1 MRIALT
7 GTPGTGKTTVSR
19 LLPFRVVNLNDL
31 VRAGTSAGFD
41 PVRECLEAD
50 MDALEER
57 IREIELSG
65 EEDILIIE
73 GHFAHH
79 FADEAIVLRLHP
91 NVLRRRL
98 EARGYRES
106 KIRENVEA
114 EAIDL
119 ILVEALELC
128 SSVHEIDTTDLS
140 PEEVAS
146 IITAIIKKEIKM
158 PPGGI
163 DWLGDPEID
172 LG

>member
-19 LLPFRVVNLNDL
+19 LLPFRVVDLNDL
-31 VRAGTSAGFD
+31 IRAGMSAGFD
-41 PVRECLEAD
+41 PERECLEAD
-50 MDALEER
+50 MDALEEK
-57 IREIELSG
+57 IRDIERSC
-65 EEDILIIE
+65 EDILIIE

-91 NVLRRRL
+91 NVLRGRL
-98 EARGYRES
+98 EARGYSKS

-128 SSVHEIDTTDLS
+128 TRVHEIDTTGLS

-146 IITAIIKKEIKM
+146 IITGIIKREIEM

>member
-31 VRAGTSAGFD
+31 VREGMSAGFD
-41 PVRECLEAD
+41 PERECLEAD
-50 MDALEER
+50 MDAIEER
-57 IREIELSG
+57 IREIEHSS

-91 NVLRRRL
+91 NLLRGRL
-98 EARGYRES
+98 EARGYKES

-119 ILVEALELC
+119 ILAEALELC
-128 SSVHEIDTTDLS
+128 SRVQEIDTTDLS

-146 IITAIIKKEIKM
+146 IITAIVRGEVEM

-163 DWLGDPEID
+163 DWLGDPELD

>member
-31 VRAGTSAGFD
+31 VRAGISAGFD
-41 PVRECLEAD
+41 PERECLEAD
-50 MDALEER
+50 MDALEEK
-57 IREIELSG
+57 IKEIERSSR
-65 EEDILIIE
+65 EDVLIIE

-91 NVLRRRL
+91 NLLRRRL
-98 EARGYRES
+98 EARGYKES

-119 ILVEALELC
+119 ILIEALELC
-128 SSVHEIDTTDLS
+128 STVHEIDTSDLS

-146 IITAIIKKEIKM
+146 IITAIIKKDVKM